1 MNTKMQMEHLTLL
14 QYLEYALQP
23 IMSNKL
29 LLVSTTLF
37 SATIYAVIKVMNDT
51 VTFLSTSLLIHSAF
65 IISYVGLSF
74 IDWFSGFIGSIF
86 VDKDKFN
93 SAKFFKKPFLIMFC
107 ILMIFLTVSLTRT
120 FGEYNHNNNAL
131 LEATLSVVV
140 FLFEGIKI
148 GLMVSFVVYE
158 LTSIRENFLRLKWID
173 AVKILDL
180 FLIPFNKIKKY
191 LDKKFDKVIED
202 DLQDE
207 QNQGVY

>member
-1 MNTKMQMEHLTLL
+1 
-14 QYLEYALQP
+14 
-23 IMSNKL
+23 
-29 LLVSTTLF
+29 
-37 SATIYAVIKVMNDT
+37 
-51 VTFLSTSLLIHSAF
+51 
-65 IISYVGLSF
+65 
-74 IDWFSGFIGSIF
+74 
-86 VDKDKFN
+86 
-93 SAKFFKKPFLIMFC
+93 MFC

-158 LTSIRENFLRLKWID
+158 LTSILENLLRLKLVD

-180 FLIPFNKIKKY
+180 FLIPFNKIKEY